1 MKTGYRSQC
10 HGNKPEI
17 TETETRQRRGANH
30 RVRCGYVAGDG
41 SNIKESGVETEMYDE
56 QRRKKV
62 YICCTHTN
70 VSALLHTT
78 TE

>member
-17 TETETRQRRGANH
+17 IETETRRRRGENQ

-41 SNIKESGVETEMYDE
+41 SNIKETEVETEMHDE
-56 QRRKKV
+56 QRRKKTYV
-62 YICCTHTN
+62 CCTHTN
-70 VSALLHTT
+70 VSQKHYYML
-78 TE
+78 